1 MAEVKNKTTG
11 KGNGTKQREFRSQG
25 HILYNGTGTP
35 YLAVFNSDQTPIM
48 ESNSGLPL
56 SVYISSFSYK
66 LDQEQENECKFT
78 IDTGNPDTVDV
89 SGIKSG
95 EEVLIQYGY
104 VFSDGSF
111 ESSKTY
117 SLQVKSLE
125 VTFDQTGT
133 HVNVLLKDKTN
144 DLRNM
149 PPFRLSSENYTFRH
163 FMNDGFG
170 LGQPIIIEKYEPVNV
185 IIDESKANK

>member
-11 KGNGTKQREFRSQG
+11 KGNDLKPREFRSQG

-35 YLAVFNSDQTPIM
+35 YLAVFNSDQSPIM

-78 IDTGNPDTVDV
+78 INTGNQDTVDV

>member
-1 MAEVKNKTTG
+1 MADIKDKTTN
-11 KGNGTKQREFRSQG
+11 KGNDQSSREFKSQG
-25 HILYNGTGTP
+25 HILYSGTGTP
-35 YLAVFNSDQTPIM
+35 YLAIFHDDQTPII
-48 ESNSGLPL
+48 ETNSGLPL
-56 SVYISSFSYK
+56 SEYISTFTYK

-104 VFSDGSF
+104 IFPDGSF

-117 SLQVKSLE
+117 SLQVKGKE

-133 HVNVLLKDKTN
+133 HVNVLLKDKTS
-144 DLRNM
+144 DLRKM
-149 PPFRLSSENYTFRH
+149 SPFKLSSENYTFKN
-163 FMNDGFG
+163 FMDDGFDV
-170 LGQPIIIEKYEPVNV
+170 GQPIIIEKYEPINV
-185 IIDESKANK
+185 VIDESKTNK

>member
-1 MAEVKNKTTG
+1 MAEVKNKATG
-11 KGNGTKQREFRSQG
+11 KENDQKPKELRSQG

-35 YLAVFNSDQTPIM
+35 YLAIFHDDQSPII
-48 ESNSGLPL
+48 ESNSGLPI
-56 SVYISSFSYK
+56 SVYISSFTYK

-95 EEVLIQYGY
+95 EEVLVQYGY

-117 SLQVKSLE
+117 SLQVKSLD

-133 HVNVLLKDKTN
+133 HINVLLKDKTS
-144 DLRNM
+144 DLRKM

-163 FMNDGFG
+163 FMDDGFAV
-170 LGQPIIIEKYEPVNV
+170 GQPIVIEKYEPVNV
-185 IIDESKANK
+185 KVDESKVNK